1 MPLDRFARLDADK
14 QRLILDAAQEEFAR
28 HGFAAAS
35 YNRIIQ
41 HAGVSKGA
49 MYYYF
54 EDKADLFGAVVTR
67 SLSGLVDVLG
77 PAPAADGPDAFWG
90 AVEQMFGRA
99 VAWLNS
105 SAERPQLT
113 RSLAQSYGDP
123 EFADAFA
130 QIWDQ
135 IWATIDRLM
144 EAGARAGAVRTDLP
158 RGLVVSILIASGQA
172 IADQREVPE
181 PGHRVLVD
189 VCRRV
194 CAPA

>member
-28 HGFAAAS
+28 HGFMAAS

-41 HAGVSKGA
+41 QAGVSKGA

-54 EDKADLFGAVVTR
+54 EDKADLFGAVITR

-77 PAPAADGPDAFWG
+77 PAPAADGPEAFWG
-90 AVEQMFGRA
+90 GVEEMFGRA
-99 VAWLNS
+99 VQWLGES
-105 SAERPQLT
+105 PERARLT

-130 QIWDQ
+130 GIWDQ
-135 IWATIDRLM
+135 LWGVIDGLL
-144 EAGARAGAVRTDLP
+144 EAGSRAGAVRTDLP
-158 RGLVVSILIASGQA
+158 RGLLVRMLIAAGQA
-172 IADQREVPE
+172 IADQDQVPL
-181 PGHRVLVD
+181 PKHRLLID
-189 VCRRV
+189 ACRRL
-194 CAPA
+194 CAPV